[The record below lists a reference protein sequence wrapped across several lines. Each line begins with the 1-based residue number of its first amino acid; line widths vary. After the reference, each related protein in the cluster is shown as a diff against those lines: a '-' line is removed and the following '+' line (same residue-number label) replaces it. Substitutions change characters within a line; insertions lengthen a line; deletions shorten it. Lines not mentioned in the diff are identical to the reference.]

1 VHVLTA
7 YPGGT
12 DTPMM
17 KSNRAGPEL
26 GFAREPASAVA
37 DAIVEGIEAD
47 AFDVILGGEARAQMI
62 ALNRDNPA
70 AGSPRARFLGL
81 KPALEGAVKDHVEL

>member
-1 VHVLTA
+1 MLTA
-7 YPGGT
+7 YPGAT

-17 KSNRAGPEL
+17 KSNRGGPEL

-37 DAIVEGIEAD
+37 DPNVEGIEAD
-47 AFDVILGGEARAQMI
+47 AFDVIRGGEARAQMI

-70 AGSPRARFLGL
+70 AVLARFLGL
-81 KPALEGAVKDHVEL
+81 KPALKDAVKTM